1 MTRRT
6 VRTRLKTGG
15 AEVTSADRRSE
26 TRCAA
31 LIESILDILV
41 VRLCNCCERVASS
54 LSDRMQYKV
63 QFDPETCF
71 EVDLVNCRKKPST
84 EVHFFL
90 LKSSLCQTQNEF
102 PKNNLTTQNYQ
113 KSY

>member
-1 MTRRT
+1 MTCRT

-31 LIESILDILV
+31 LLESILDILV

-54 LSDRMQYKV
+54 LSDRMQYEI

-71 EVDLVNCRKKPST
+71 KVSKDPNSRVVLN
-84 EVHFFL
+84 
-90 LKSSLCQTQNEF
+90 KSVGCKIFEN
-102 PKNNLTTQNYQ
+102 K
-113 KSY
+113 

>member
-15 AEVTSADRRSE
+15 AEVTSADQRSE

-31 LIESILDILV
+31 LLEAILDILV
-41 VRLCNCCERVASS
+41 VRLCNCCERVARS

-63 QFDPETCF
+63 QFDPETSF
-71 EVDLVNCRKKPST
+71 KVDLMHCSKKPI
-84 EVHFFL
+84 
-90 LKSSLCQTQNEF
+90 
-102 PKNNLTTQNYQ
+102 
-113 KSY
+113 